1 VTEPSA
7 DSTPVRSI
15 DDLELVFHRAHKP
28 RSAWLIGAE
37 AEKFALDA
45 DTLSPLPYTGERSV
59 LALFA
64 LLEQRHGWLPSLEY
78 GNGPL
83 VALTRGRS
91 SVTLEPGAQVELSAS
106 PLPDVYA
113 VCREIKDH
121 LLELR
126 SLSDELNLRWLSLG
140 FQPLASGAEIP
151 WVPKERYPIM
161 RRYLP
166 TKGSRAHD
174 MMQRTCTVQA
184 NFDYDSEEDALRKLR
199 VMLKLAPL
207 IQAVSANAPFKE
219 GRVSRLLSERADV
232 WLHMD
237 PERSGLVERVWRA
250 DSSSS
255 KRAGYRDYVEWALDA
270 GMFLFRHDGK
280 SFHNTGQT
288 FRSFLQDGFEGQR
301 ATLGDWTNH
310 LGTLFPEVRLK
321 STLEVRTSDAQSEPL
336 SLAMIALFTGLLY
349 DEQALAQAEE
359 LTRDF
364 DYAAVVRARNDVPA
378 RGLAA
383 QIGALAI
390 RPLAERMIEAAA
402 GGLSR
407 RARLGPTGKDEAL
420 LLEPL
425 AKLVAAGLTPAE
437 VLRKGLAPGDPVS
450 AEVALRAEI
459 DSTRRSS

>member
-1 VTEPSA
+1 VTEPSS

-15 DDLELVFHRAHKP
+15 EDLEAVFHRAHKP

-37 AEKFALDA
+37 AEKFAVDA
-45 DTLSPLPYTGERSV
+45 ETLAPLPYTGERSV
-59 LALFA
+59 LTLFA
-64 LLEQRHGWLPSLEY
+64 LLEQRHGWQPSLEY
-78 GNGPL
+78 GTGPL
-83 VALTRGRS
+83 IALTRGRS

-113 VCREIKDH
+113 VCREIKGH

-140 FQPLASGAEIP
+140 FQPLARQEQMP

-166 TKGSRAHD
+166 TKGSRALD

-184 NFDYDSEEDALRKLR
+184 NFDYESEEDAMRKLR
-199 VMLKLAPL
+199 VMLKLAPV

-219 GRVSRLLSERADV
+219 GRVSALKSERADV

-250 DSSSS
+250 DSSGS
-255 KRAGYRDYVEWALDA
+255 KRARYRDYVEWALDA

-288 FRSFLQDGFEGQR
+288 FRSFLQDGFEGER
-301 ATLGDWTNH
+301 ATLGDWTSH

-321 STLEVRTSDAQSEPL
+321 GTLEARTSDAQSEPL

-349 DEQALAQAEE
+349 DEQALAEAEE
-359 LTRDF
+359 LTRDVE
-364 DYAAVVRARNDVPA
+364 YAAVARARTEVPA

-383 QIGALAI
+383 QIGSVAL
-390 RPLAERMIEAAA
+390 RPLAERVLDAAS

-425 AKLVAAGLTPAE
+425 VKLVGAGHTPAD
-437 VLRKGLAPGDPVS
+437 LLLKGLAVGDPIT
-450 AEVALRAEI
+450 AEVVLRAEI
-459 DSTRRSS
+459 DSTRRST